1 MEGKGNAVFVSEY
14 KRLAKPG
21 KGRTEKWDR
30 FYKRNSSNFFK
41 DRNWTKKEIE
51 HLCED
56 ISLNDPLLF
65 LDAGCGCGNTIFP
78 LTKCFPNW
86 EFYGIDFSKNAID
99 LLEKRSEETSVRVKA
114 TVFDLTSKNIS
125 ELDFPQ
131 MDLISLVFVLSTIS
145 KEGQLEVVKNIRKL
159 LKPKGSVIVR
169 DYGANDHAMTRFG
182 RNSKIDERFYVRQD
196 GTRAYYFLTEEL
208 SSLFEECGYST
219 HECNYVHRTTENI
232 KEGINFERTFVEGR
246 FIKNTE

>member
-14 KRLAKPG
+14 KRLVSLLSL
-21 KGRTEKWDR
+21 EKNAQKNWDR

-41 DRNWTKKEIE
+41 DRNWTRKEIE
-51 HLCED
+51 LLCED
-56 ISLNDPLLF
+56 ISLNDSLLF

-86 EFYGIDFSKNAID
+86 KFYGIDFSKNAID
-99 LLEKRSEETSVRVKA
+99 LLERRSEETSVKVKA

-182 RNSKIDERFYVRQD
+182 RNSKIDERFY
-196 GTRAYYFLTEEL
+196 EL
-208 SSLFEECGYST
+208 SSLFEESGYST